1 MDKKIF
7 FDCVRNYPSNGK
19 LSKRQV
25 QGMETILNEWQ
36 QRQLQDIRWLGYIL
50 ATAYHETA
58 FTMEPIDEYG
68 KGYGREYGI
77 PDPETG
83 QVYYGRGFVQVTW
96 KANYLR
102 FSELLG
108 IDLLSQPELALE
120 QSVATSILFEGM
132 INGLFTGKALRHYF
146 REDSDWYNAR
156 RIVNRLD
163 RAEQIARYGRAFW
176 YALLMAAGEVE
187 QALLV
192 PKNLEYNES
201 DGLAAEVQELARQ
214 FRQAKEFDY

>member
-1 MDKKIF
+1 MDRKIF
-7 FDCVRNYPSNGK
+7 FDCVRSYPSNGK

-25 QGMETILNEWQ
+25 LGMEVILNEWQ
-36 QRQLQDIRWLGYIL
+36 QRELKDIRWLAYIL

-68 KGYGREYGI
+68 QGQGREYGL
-77 PDPETG
+77 PDLETG

-108 IDLLSQPELALE
+108 IDLLNQPELALE
-120 QSVATSILFEGM
+120 QGVATSILFEGM
-132 INGLFTGKALRHYF
+132 IGGLFTGKALRHYF
-146 REDSDWYNAR
+146 REESDWYNAR

-163 RAEQIARYGRAFW
+163 RAEAIARYGRAFW
-176 YALLMAAGEVE
+176 YALLMAEGKVE

-192 PKNLEYNES
+192 PKSPHQNNSAGFDPEIE
-201 DGLAAEVQELARQ
+201 ELARQ
-214 FRQAKEFDY
+214 FGSPSFV

>member
-1 MDKKIF
+1 MDKKVF
-7 FDCVRNYPSNGK
+7 FDCVRSYPSNGK

-25 QGMETILNEWQ
+25 SGMELILNEWQ
-36 QRQLQDIRWLGYIL
+36 QRQLQDIRWLAYIL

-68 KGYGREYGI
+68 HGQGREYGL
-77 PDPETG
+77 PDLETG

-108 IDLLSQPELALE
+108 IDLLNQPELALE
-120 QSVATSILFEGM
+120 QAVATSILFEGM
-132 INGLFTGKALRHYF
+132 INGLFTGKALHHYF
-146 REDSDWYNAR
+146 RRESDWYNAR

-163 RAEQIARYGRAFW
+163 RAEQIGRYGRAFW
-176 YALLMAAGEVE
+176 YALLMAEGKLAE
-187 QALLV
+187 ALLV
-192 PKNLEYNES
+192 PKGSEPHES
-201 DGLAAEVQELARQ
+201 EGLAFEVQELARQ
-214 FRQAKEFDY
+214 FRYANEFD

>member
-1 MDKKIF
+1 MDRKIF
-7 FDCVRNYPSNGK
+7 FDCVRNYPSTGK
-19 LSKRQV
+19 LSKHQV
-25 QGMETILNEWQ
+25 EGMEIILNEWE
-36 QRQLQDIRWLGYIL
+36 QRQLQDTRWLAYIL

-68 KGYGREYGI
+68 KGRGREYGT

-120 QSVATSILFEGM
+120 QSIATSILFEGM

-146 REDSDWYNAR
+146 REESDWYNAR

-192 PKNLEYNES
+192 PKNPEYNES
-201 DGLAAEVQELARQ
+201 EGLAAEIQELARQ
-214 FRQAKEFDY
+214 FQQAKELDS

>member
-1 MDKKIF
+1 MDKKVF
-7 FDCVRNYPSNGK
+7 FDCVRSYPSNGK

-25 QGMETILNEWQ
+25 SGMEVILNEWQ
-36 QRQLQDIRWLGYIL
+36 QRQLQDIRWLAYIL

-68 KGYGREYGI
+68 HGQGREYGL
-77 PDPETG
+77 PDFETG

-96 KANYLR
+96 KTNYLR

-108 IDLLSQPELALE
+108 IDLLNQPELALE
-120 QSVATSILFEGM
+120 QAVATSILFEGM

-146 REDSDWYNAR
+146 REESDWYNAR

-163 RAEQIARYGRAFW
+163 RAEQIGRYGRAFW
-176 YALLMAAGEVE
+176 YALLMAEGKLEE
-187 QALLV
+187 ALLV
-192 PKNLEYNES
+192 PKNSETHASE
-201 DGLAAEVQELARQ
+201 GLAFEVQELARQ
-214 FRQAKEFDY
+214 FRYANEFD

>member
-1 MDKKIF
+1 MERKVF

-25 QGMETILNEWQ
+25 QGMELILNEWE
-36 QRQLQDIRWLGYIL
+36 QRQLQDIRWLAYIL

-68 KGYGREYGI
+68 KGRGREYGI
-77 PDPETG
+77 PDLETG
-83 QVYYGRGFVQVTW
+83 QTYYGRGFVQVTW
-96 KANYLR
+96 KVNYLR

-108 IDLLSQPELALE
+108 IDLLNEPDLALD
-120 QSVATSILFEGM
+120 QGIATSILFEGM
-132 INGLFTGKALRHYF
+132 MNGLFTGKALRHYF
-146 REDSDWYNAR
+146 REESDWYNAR

-176 YALLMAAGEVE
+176 YALLMAKGEVE

-192 PKNLEYNES
+192 PKNPEHNES
-201 DGLAAEVQELARQ
+201 EGLVVEVQELARQ
-214 FRQAKEFDY
+214 FGHAKELV

>member
-1 MDKKIF
+1 MDRKVF
-7 FDCVRNYPSNGK
+7 FDCVRTYPSNGK

-25 QGMETILNEWQ
+25 QGMELIIDEWQ
-36 QRQLQDIRWLGYIL
+36 QRELQDTRWLAYIL

-68 KGYGREYGI
+68 QGRGREYGV
-77 PDPETG
+77 PDLETG

-108 IDLLSQPELALE
+108 LDLLSQPELALD
-120 QSVATSILFEGM
+120 QGVATSILFEGM

-146 REDSDWYNAR
+146 REESDWYNAR

-163 RAEQIARYGRAFW
+163 RAEQIARYARAFW
-176 YALLMAAGEVE
+176 YAILMAEGKVE

-192 PKNLEYNES
+192 PKNLEQNSSE
-201 DGLAAEVQELARQ
+201 GLELEIEELARQ
-214 FRQAKEFDY
+214 FG